1 MITEIKCVDLSKR
14 FGFEWI
20 FKQINFQFEQGKQYA
35 IVGPNGSGKST
46 LLKVISNGLMPTS
59 GNAQYTFKDK
69 IITDESEIAKH
80 IMYAAPYISLIEDFT
95 LSELYDFHASF
106 RKMNIASKNEFMEMA
121 QLEIHQNKYI
131 KNFSS
136 GMRQRLK
143 LSLAFMTDSPVIL
156 LDEPTSNFDAKAIDW
171 YLEMVK
177 KYTTNR
183 LLIIG
188 SNQEYEFSFC
198 SQQLSILSY
207 K

>member
-1 MITEIKCVDLSKR
+1 MNIQLENISKR

>member
-1 MITEIKCVDLSKR
+1 LNIQLENISKR